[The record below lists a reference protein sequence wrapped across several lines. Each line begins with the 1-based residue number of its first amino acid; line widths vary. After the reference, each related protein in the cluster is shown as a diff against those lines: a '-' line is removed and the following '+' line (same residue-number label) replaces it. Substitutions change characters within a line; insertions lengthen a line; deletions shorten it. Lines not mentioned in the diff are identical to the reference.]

1 MDPWGWGGPGLLTKE
16 WDGLRLH
23 SPILDHEPI
32 SGHISVLSDVEGTA
46 WPISFSLLS
55 PVAFDQDE
63 DKLFRNLGIL

>member
-16 WDGLRLH
+16 RDGLRPQ

-32 SGHISVLSDVEGTA
+32 SSHICVLLDVEGTA
-46 WPISFSLLS
+46 WPTSFSLLS

-63 DKLFRNLGIL
+63 DKLFKNLGIL